1 MPPRFMRKM
10 AELEREN
17 LRGATEKSWKATLKD
32 TNALIWA
39 GKLCEELDGAKQKA
53 NWSLAGTTKPKSLR
67 SLASQLGC
75 ST

>member
-17 LRGATEKSWKATLKD
+17 LRDATEKSWKATLKA

-39 GKLCEELDGAKQKA
+39 GKLCEELDGAKQK
-53 NWSLAGTTKPKSLR
+53 LTGV
-67 SLASQLGC
+67 
-75 ST
+75 